1 LTIPANGCTSG
12 NILGTCY
19 PNYNPSFTGDVRIHG
34 AYGSGSALGSTPTV
48 YISKAAFVDPAPY
61 TVGNVARSAAF
72 GLFVQHLV
80 GADLSLRREF
90 KMRERVNLVLQA
102 DGFNMGN
109 SVYFA
114 APGANIDSANF
125 GTVSSQANQPRR
137 MQLSGRVTF

>member
-1 LTIPANGCTSG
+1 
-12 NILGTCY
+12 
-19 PNYNPSFTGDVRIHG
+19 
-34 AYGSGSALGSTPTV
+34 
-48 YISKAAFVDPAPY
+48 
-61 TVGNVARSAAF
+61 
-72 GLFVQHLV
+72 
-80 GADLSLRREF
+80 LRREF

-114 APGANIDSANF
+114 AQGANIDSANF